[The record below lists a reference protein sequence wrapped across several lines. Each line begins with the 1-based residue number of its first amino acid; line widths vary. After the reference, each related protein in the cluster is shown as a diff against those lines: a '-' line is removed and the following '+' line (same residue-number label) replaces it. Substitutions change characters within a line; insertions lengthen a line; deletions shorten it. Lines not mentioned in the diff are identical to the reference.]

1 MAAAM
6 VAVMAAAMAAA
17 MAAVASGGRRRALAV
32 GLSLL
37 AMASAGCDDTDAPAM
52 EADAAVEGFAWEL
65 PPGFPEPVV
74 PEDNPMSP
82 ARVELGRHLFYDV
95 RLSGN
100 GTQAC
105 ASCHEQARAF
115 TDGRAV
121 AEGSTGA
128 MHPRNAQTLANV
140 VYNATLTWANPGL
153 VALERQIVIP
163 MFGDAPIELGIAGHE
178 EEVLQRFRD
187 DPLYGDLFAA
197 AFPEDIAAGLDPVR
211 FERIVDALA
220 CFLRT
225 LISGD
230 SPFDRY
236 NAGDPDAL
244 SLQARRGSALFFS
257 ERLECHH
264 CHGGFNF
271 TQSTVHEGQVF
282 PERPFHNTGLYD
294 VDGAGGYPP
303 NNTGLFE
310 ITGRPEDMGRFRAPT
325 LRNVA
330 VTGPYMHDGSVESLA
345 DVIDIYAAG
354 GRLVEDGPFAGDG
367 RANPHKS
374 GFVGGF
380 ALSESERDDLIAF
393 LESLTDDGFLSD
405 PRFADPFAE

>member
-1 MAAAM
+1 MPAVCAPRAAL
-6 VAVMAAAMAAA
+6 V
-17 MAAVASGGRRRALAV
+17 ALAA
-32 GLSLL
+32 L
-37 AMASAGCDDTDAPAM
+37 AAGCGEETPSAAPDAGVAGYVW
-52 EADAAVEGFAWEL
+52 AL
-65 PPGFPEPVV
+65 PPGFPEPSV
-74 PEDNPMSP
+74 PADNPMTE
-82 ARVELGRHLFYDV
+82 ARVELGRHLFYDA

-128 MHPRNAQTLANV
+128 MHPRNSQTLANV

-163 MFGDAPIELGIAGHE
+163 MFGDAPVELGIAGHE
-178 EEVLQRFRD
+178 EAVLDRFRA
-187 DPLYGDLFAA
+187 DPLYVDLFAA
-197 AFPEDIAAGLDPVR
+197 AFPEDVAGDVDPVR
-211 FERIVDALA
+211 FERVVDGLA

-225 LISGD
+225 MISGD
-230 SPFDRY
+230 SPFDRHA
-236 NAGDPDAL
+236 AGDGEAL
-244 SLQARRGSALFFS
+244 SLAARRGMALFFS

-271 TQSTVHEGQVF
+271 TQSTVHAGQVF
-282 PERPFHNTGLYD
+282 PEQPFHNTGLYD
-294 VDGAGGYPP
+294 VDGEGAYPAD
-303 NNTGLFE
+303 NTGLFE

-330 VTGPYMHDGSVESLA
+330 VTGPYMHDGSVETLEEVVA
-345 DVIDIYAAG
+345 IYAAG
-354 GRLVEDGPFAGDG
+354 GRLVEDGPLAGDG
-367 RANPHKS
+367 RGNRYKS

-380 ALSESERDDLIAF
+380 ALTDGEKADLVAF
-393 LESLTDDGFLSD
+393 LESLTDESFLTD